1 MIKGT
6 TPTYVIQIDDD
17 VDFSTFEFAEAAFR
31 QRTILVRKTGE
42 DVRINAE
49 AKTISVSLTQEE
61 TLRFDPQNPALIQI
75 RIKDSSGKVFSH
87 PPIEIS
93 IIPCLSEEVI

>member
-6 TPTYVIQIDDD
+6 TPTYILKIDDE
-17 VDFSTFEFAEAAFR
+17 VDFSTFELIEVTIR

-42 DVRINAE
+42 EVRMNAE
-49 AKTISVSLTQEE
+49 AKTVSVSLTQEE
-61 TLRFDPQNPALIQI
+61 TLKFDHQSPALIQI
-75 RIKDSSGKVFSH
+75 RIKDKNDKVFSH

-93 IIPCLSEEVI
+93 VIPCLSGEVI